1 MARVKRGVTKHA
13 RHKKVLAAA
22 KGARGRQKN
31 TFRAAIQRVEKNR
44 QYAYSDRRNKK
55 RDFRKLWILRINASC
70 RNYNIKYSEFMHLL
84 QKNSIEMDRKL
95 LAHIYFHDPT
105 TFKSIVDQVRK

>member
-13 RHKKVLAAA
+13 RHKKVIAAA

-31 TFRAAIQRVEKNR
+31 TFRAAVQRVEKNR
-44 QYAYSDRRNKK
+44 QYAYRDRRNRK

-70 RNYNIKYSEFMHLL
+70 RNLNIKYSEFIHLL
-84 QKNSIEMDRKL
+84 NKNNIGLDRKV
-95 LAHIYFHDPT
+95 LANLAFSEPE
-105 TFKSIVDQVRK
+105 TFKSLVNQIRK

>member
-13 RHKKVLAAA
+13 RHKKVLDAA
-22 KGARGRQKN
+22 KGSRGRQKN

-44 QYAYSDRRNKK
+44 QYAYRDRRNKK

-70 RNYNIKYSEFMHLL
+70 RVNNIRYSEFIHLL
-84 QKNSIEMDRKL
+84 HKNNIEMDRKI
-95 LAHIYFHDPT
+95 LAHLAFNEPE
-105 TFKSIVDQVRK
+105 TFKSIVNQIRK

>member
-13 RHKKVLAAA
+13 RHKKVIVAA

-44 QYAYSDRRNKK
+44 QYAYRDRRNKK
-55 RDFRKLWILRINASC
+55 REFRKLWILRINASC
-70 RNYNIKYSEFMHLL
+70 RSHNIKYSEFMYLL
-84 QKNSIEMDRKL
+84 ETNNIGMDSKL
-95 LAHIYFHDPT
+95 LAHIALHEPE
-105 TFKSIVDQVRK
+105 TFKSIIDQVKK